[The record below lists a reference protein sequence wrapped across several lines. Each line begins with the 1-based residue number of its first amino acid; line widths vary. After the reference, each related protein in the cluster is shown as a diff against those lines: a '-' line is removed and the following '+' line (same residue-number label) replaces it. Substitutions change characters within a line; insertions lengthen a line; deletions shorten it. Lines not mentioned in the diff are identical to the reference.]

1 MFYCV
6 LWHQLEKGE
15 KWSED
20 ETGRL
25 FAKSGDAYEF
35 ASKIKKCGNVKDV
48 HIMCARDWYEP
59 SPEAER
65 YVNVLKK
72 EFENG

>member
-6 LWHQLEKGE
+6 LWRELEKDD
-15 KWSED
+15 KWSDD

-35 ASKIKKCGNVKDV
+35 ASNIKHYCYVKDV

-59 SPEAER
+59 SEEDER
-65 YVNVLKK
+65 YVNVIKK